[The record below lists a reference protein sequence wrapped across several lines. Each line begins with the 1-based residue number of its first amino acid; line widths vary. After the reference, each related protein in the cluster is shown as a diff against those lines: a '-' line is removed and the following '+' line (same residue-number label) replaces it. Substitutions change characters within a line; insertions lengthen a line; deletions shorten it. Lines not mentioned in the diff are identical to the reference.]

1 MLLLEFSAEHA
12 DEEIELSQIYT
23 SQQNYLE
30 LIRHDSP
37 PLIEY
42 QVRCGEVETN
52 VFEEPIKELI
62 IESESK
68 ESTPEYQA
76 VPVKMLIN
84 TFEQGKS
91 CYRFFFLASANIF
104 LVISCE

>member
-1 MLLLEFSAEHA
+1 LKCLIEFSESTATEELAESEMT
-12 DEEIELSQIYT
+12 DIYS

-30 LIRHDSP
+30 LIRNRTPTP

-52 VFEEPIKELI
+52 VYNELVQELI
-62 IESESK
+62 VEPETK

-76 VPVKMLIN
+76 VPVKSLISN
-84 TFEQGKS
+84 FEQGKS
-91 CYRFFFLASANIF
+91 LHCFFVLIDT
-104 LVISCE
+104 